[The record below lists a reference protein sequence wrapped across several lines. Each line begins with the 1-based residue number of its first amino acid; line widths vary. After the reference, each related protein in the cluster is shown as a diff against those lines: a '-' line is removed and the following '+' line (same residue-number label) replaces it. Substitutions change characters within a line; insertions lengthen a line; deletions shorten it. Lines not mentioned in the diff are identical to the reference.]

1 MQIDSFDK
9 FLFEQIPSFILE
21 TKGQLRMETNN
32 TTSHANMHIRKKE
45 VTIEMSD
52 IRLHRPSQS
61 TPMECRLRGHTYEG
75 AVMVCLFSLPVLQV
89 PHSLPQVSV
98 TKRERNKDDNSDWS
112 QTQERVTL
120 CRIPTM
126 LKSKVFHTVNAAMW
140 AHTVCSQPRA
150 PQVCN
155 LSKKKPGSD
164 STPNHKELAAMSEC
178 IYDQG
183 GYFVVNGSEKVLIAQ
198 ERRANNMVAPFPSR
212 CVGALF
218 TRFCRCLCSNADLP
232 VPPTWQKSSRSLKRA
247 ISPFLYCT

>member
-9 FLFEQIPSFILE
+9 FLFEQIPSFIAE

-75 AVMVCLFSLPVLQV
+75 AVMVRLFSLPVLQV

-126 LKSKVFHTVNAAMW
+126 LKSKVFHTVNAAMQPHSLFSTTRP
-140 AHTVCSQPRA
+140 AGMQFVEEKARLRLYPESQGTCRNERVHLRPRG
-150 PQVCN
+150 
-155 LSKKKPGSD
+155 L
-164 STPNHKELAAMSEC
+164 
-178 IYDQG
+178 
-183 GYFVVNGSEKVLIAQ
+183 
-198 ERRANNMVAPFPSR
+198 
-212 CVGALF
+212 
-218 TRFCRCLCSNADLP
+218 FCR
-232 VPPTWQKSSRSLKRA
+232 
-247 ISPFLYCT
+247 